1 MNKLWVIVMVLGL
14 LAGPAFGQA
23 ERSRQRARSVSNP
36 TNSVDGTLSSTSS
49 TNKSTNKST
58 ATGTAASATPV
69 TATTQQK
76 SAAKLK
82 DDLTATRAKGQAT
95 PELRQRFAKDLMAA
109 ARGSAKPSA
118 YSVDKFTEV
127 LLTSAAN
134 KSVSSAADA
143 RLVHNMVLIMN
154 SFGISATRTQ
164 EIVSDLQSALKT
176 AGVAEDNATAI
187 ANEFKTLAL
196 EVQTADVK

>member
-49 TNKSTNKST
+49 TNKSTNKS
-58 ATGTAASATPV
+58 TGTAASATPV